1 MGFQRGS
8 LPFHNNLNK
17 SVVVARML
25 LQKQAGFF
33 VFETFILSCAIG
45 ILSFIL
51 NQRLS
56 CSVQCHKPQ
65 IFAFIQN
72 EYIDA

>member
-1 MGFQRGS
+1 M
-8 LPFHNNLNK
+8 
-17 SVVVARML
+17 VVVAGML
-25 LQKQAGFF
+25 LQKQAGVFCLLF
-33 VFETFILSCAIG
+33 IFETFILYCAVG

-65 IFAFIQN
+65 IFVFIHVHRC
-72 EYIDA
+72 IKLL